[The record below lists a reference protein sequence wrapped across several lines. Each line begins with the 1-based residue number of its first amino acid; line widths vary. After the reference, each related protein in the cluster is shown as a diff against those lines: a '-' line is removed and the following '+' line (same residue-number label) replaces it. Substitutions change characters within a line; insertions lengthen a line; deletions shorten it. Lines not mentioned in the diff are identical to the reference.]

1 MGACRLGSRGSILL
15 ILITAAAVLGSP
27 LSRSA
32 EPAQKVVRVGFVS
45 PQSPATAL
53 GGINAFWDRLRE
65 LGYVEGHDLVVE
77 ARWAENR
84 YDRLPALMTQVLGRK
99 VDVLVTYTTPA
110 AVAAKN
116 ATSTIPIV
124 VAFVGDPIRSGLAV
138 SLARPGG
145 NLTGVTT
152 GFAEGF
158 AGKWLELLQETVPRL
173 STLAVIEN
181 PDTPIARDLARD
193 LEAIAPTRGL
203 KFRLI
208 EVRSPVAL
216 DHAFEQAARKA
227 QAVLLLPD
235 PMLAAHR
242 EQITALA
249 AKHRLP
255 AMYYLRDFVDAGG
268 LMAYAPDNSVTWR
281 RAADYVDKILKGAKP
296 GDLPIEQP
304 TKFELVVNLKTAK
317 ALGIMIPESILL
329 RADEVIR

>member
-1 MGACRLGSRGSILL
+1 MKRRRVLLALAGLTVGALDSRLVRG
-15 ILITAAAVLGSP
+15 AD
-27 LSRSA
+27 
-32 EPAQKVVRVGFVS
+32 PAQRVVRVGFVS
-45 PQSPATAL
+45 PQSATTAPSW
-53 GGINAFWDRLRE
+53 INAFWDRLRE
-65 LGYVEGHDLVVE
+65 VGYVDGENLVVE
-77 ARWAENR
+77 TRWAQNR
-84 YDRLPALMTQVLGRK
+84 YERLPALMAEVLGRK

-110 AVAAKN
+110 AVAAKS

-124 VAFVGDPIRSGLAV
+124 VALMGDPIRSGLAAN
-138 SLARPGG
+138 LARPGG
-145 NLTGVTT
+145 NLTGLSS

-181 PDTPIARDLARD
+181 PDTPIAGDLARD
-193 LEAIAPTRGL
+193 LEAMAPTRGL

-208 EVRSPVAL
+208 EVRSAVAL
-216 DHAFEQAARKA
+216 DRAFVQAARKA
-227 QAVLLLPD
+227 QAVLVLPD
-235 PMLAAHR
+235 PMLVAQR
-242 EQITALA
+242 EEITTLA

-255 AMYYLRDFVDAGG
+255 AMYGLREFVDAGG
-268 LMAYAPDNSVTWR
+268 LMAYGPDSAAMFR

-317 ALGIMIPESILL
+317 SLGITIPESILL